1 MAEIELVVRGGL
13 VIGADG
19 TRRADVAVA
28 GGVVVAT
35 GPDLDVPVGATV
47 LDAGG
52 CLVGPGLVDLHT
64 HLRQPGREEA
74 ETVESGAR
82 AAALGGYTAVLA
94 MPNTDPA
101 IDSAGTAR
109 EVLALGRSAV
119 AEVAVAGAITV
130 GRSGERLAPMAEL
143 AALGIGIFTDDGA
156 GVQDGALMRRALE
169 YARGLGVTLA
179 QHCEDESLAAGGAM
193 HEGAW
198 SSRLGL
204 PGIPAA
210 AEEAMV
216 ARDIAL
222 VRLTGALMHFLHL
235 STAGSLELVRRAKA
249 EGVAVTAEAAPH
261 HFFLTDAEVA
271 TYDPV
276 YKVNPP
282 LRPLAD
288 VRAVRRALCDGTV
301 DAIATD
307 HAPHAPETKDLPFDQ
322 APPGMLGLETALALA
337 FTALGGSHAGPHAGP
352 HAGTGGGKPRSSML
366 RDGAGPD
373 GAGEGQWRLSPERIF
388 GLLSRQ
394 PAAIA
399 RLGPDDRRLGGHSA
413 HGGPVEPG
421 AAANLCIFDPLVRWT
436 VDPRD
441 LASRSRNTP
450 YEGRELVGRVRHT
463 VLRGEPVVVDAV
475 AQR

>member
-1 MAEIELVVRGGL
+1 MVVGP
-13 VIGADG
+13 DG

-28 GGVVVAT
+28 GGTVVAAD
-35 GPDLDVPVGATV
+35 PDIAVPVGATV

-82 AAALGGYTAVLA
+82 AAALGGFTAVLA

-109 EVLALGRSAV
+109 EVLAMGRSAI
-119 AEVAVAGAITV
+119 AEVAVAGAITM

-179 QHCEDESLAAGGAM
+179 QHCEDESLASGGAM

-198 SSRLGL
+198 SCRLGL

-222 VRLTGALMHFLHL
+222 VRLTGAPMHFLHL
-235 STAGSLELVRRAKA
+235 STAGSIELVRRAKA
-249 EGVAVTAEAAPH
+249 EGLPVTAEAAPH

-271 TYDPV
+271 TFDPV
-276 YKVNPP
+276 FKVNPP
-282 LRPLAD
+282 LRTATD
-288 VRAVRRALCDGTV
+288 VEAVRLGLRDGTV

-307 HAPHAPETKDLPFDQ
+307 HAPHAPETKDLPFDK
-322 APPGMLGLETALALA
+322 APPGMLGLETAMAIA
-337 FTALGGSHAGPHAGP
+337 FTALHEATAEGGRVSAPGVAGP
-352 HAGTGGGKPRSSML
+352 S
-366 RDGAGPD
+366 
-373 GAGEGQWRLSPERIF
+373 RLSGSRIF
-388 GLLSRQ
+388 DLLSRQ

-399 RLGPDDRRLGGHSA
+399 RLGPDDRRPGGHSA
-413 HGGPVEPG
+413 HGGPIEPG
-421 AAANLCIFDPLVRWT
+421 SAANLCVFDPLARWT
-436 VDPRD
+436 VHGRN

-450 YEGRELVGRVRHT
+450 YEGIELVGRVRHT